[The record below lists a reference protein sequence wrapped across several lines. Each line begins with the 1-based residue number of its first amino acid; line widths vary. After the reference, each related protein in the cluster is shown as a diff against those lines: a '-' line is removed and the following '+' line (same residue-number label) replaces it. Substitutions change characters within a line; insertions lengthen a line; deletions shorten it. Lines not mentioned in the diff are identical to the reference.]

1 MLLSKKVFQPT
12 MMANYYEKLA
22 LVFCK
27 SRNVMFHSAAVFKHF
42 QLTREIKKN
51 LSTKEQANRA
61 AGCWLPASCVPLPSQ
76 HPEFVRF
83 IKTGRSLAEKM
94 ARLAGLLSLLA
105 LLGLFQPPTRFTLL
119 KD

>member
-1 MLLSKKVFQPT
+1 MLLSKKVFQPK
-12 MMANYYEKLA
+12 MMANYYQKLA
-22 LVFCK
+22 LVFWK
-27 SRNVMFHSAAVFKHF
+27 SGNFLFHAAAVFKHF

-61 AGCWLPASCVPLPSQ
+61 AGCWLPAW
-76 HPEFVRF
+76 
-83 IKTGRSLAEKM
+83 
-94 ARLAGLLSLLA
+94 